1 MKNNKVRADRYAREA
16 AVGEEPLEEPL
27 EALPPLS
34 GEGPDCGDP
43 PGECGGEGRERG
55 DGWSEPKRGGVG
67 GSGKSRPGS
76 DTAKEEASSGDG
88 RGVPGADG
96 ETSLVKARAGV
107 RNRESSTAPSWIG
120 D

>member
-1 MKNNKVRADRYAREA
+1 MTIH
-16 AVGEEPLEEPL
+16 
-27 EALPPLS
+27 
-34 GEGPDCGDP
+34 
-43 PGECGGEGRERG
+43 RERAEEREG
-55 DGWSEPKRGGVG
+55 SEGTADQSPSAGGGGVG

-107 RNRESSTAPSWIG
+107 RNRESSTAPSWMG
-120 D
+120 DQRVRAPARSSGKCCSRKL